1 MKQKYMFLL
10 NSLAF
15 SMIQWMLAIWS
26 QFPLPLLSPDCTSRI
41 SWLVYYLIL
50 AWRILNIAL
59 LACEM
64 SSIVWSFE
72 HSLVLPFFG
81 IGMKTDL
88 FKSYGCSWIFQIC
101 CHIEFSSLTL
111 SSFSILNTSARLSPP
126 LALIIV
132 MLPKAHWLSFPGCLS
147 LDLWPHYRRYT
158 RHEDLFFFVQFKIR
172 VIPW

>member
-1 MKQKYMFLL
+1 MFLL

-26 QFPLPLLSPDCTSRI
+26 QVPLPLLSPVCTSRS
-41 SWLVYYLIL
+41 SWFMYYWIL
-50 AWRILNIAL
+50 AWRILSTTL

-72 HSLVLPFFG
+72 HSFVLPCFG

-88 FKSYGCSWIFQIC
+88 FQSYGYSWIFQIC
-101 CHIEFSSLTL
+101 CHIECSNLTL
-111 SSFSILNTSARLSPP
+111 SSFRILNTLAGLSPP

-132 MLPKAHWLSFPGCLS
+132 MFPKAHWLSFPGCLS
-147 LDLWPHYRRYT
+147 LDLWPHYGHYPR
-158 RHEDLFFFVQFKIR
+158 Q
-172 VIPW
+172 